1 MIVGIVGL
9 GLIGGSIA
17 KALKKHNACDFI
29 IAYDTNIETLSSA
42 KEENIINEYALTINK
57 SFAKCQIIFVC
68 TPVDSI
74 FNIIEKLSKIVS
86 SSCIITDVGSTKSS
100 LVHQVSQLQP
110 KVTYIGGHPMA
121 GLEKNGYDYS
131 SEILLENAYY
141 LITKSSSHTEEQLT
155 LLKDLIKKIKAIP
168 LVILPEYHDYI
179 VASISHIPHIIASS
193 LVNMVESNDQDKKYM
208 HTLAA
213 GGFRDITRIASSS
226 PTIWKD
232 ICLHNSREIQ
242 ENLKVFI
249 NKIKLFEEAIINKDE
264 KTLLMLFTQSKE
276 YRDSFDN
283 KQTSIMNKIYDFSI
297 SVEDKPGIIADV
309 STILAKNNINIKNI
323 GILNNRENYGG
334 ALRIELYSEEHRQQ
348 ALQVLG
354 KLKYNIHVKE

>member
-1 MIVGIVGL
+1 MIVGVVGL

-17 KALKKHNACDFI
+17 KALKKHKACDFI
-29 IAYDTNIETLSSA
+29 IAYDNNTETLKNA
-42 KEENIINEYALTINK
+42 KEENIINEYTLKINK
-57 SFAKCQIIFVC
+57 SFAKCQVIFIC

-74 FNIIEKLSKIVS
+74 FGIIEKFSKIVPT
-86 SSCIITDVGSTKSS
+86 SCIITDVGSTKNS
-100 LVHQVSQLQP
+100 LAHQVNQLHP
-110 KVTYIGGHPMA
+110 MVSYIGGHPMA

-141 LITKSSSHTEEQLT
+141 LITKSSFNTEEQMALFQS
-155 LLKDLIKKIKAIP
+155 LIKKIKAIP
-168 LVILPEYHDYI
+168 LIISPEYHDYI

-193 LVNMVESNDQDKKYM
+193 LVNMVKSNDQDNNYM
-208 HTLAA
+208 HTLAS

-232 ICLHNSREIQ
+232 ICLHNSQEIQ
-242 ENLKVFI
+242 DNLKVFI
-249 NKIKLFEEAIINKDE
+249 NKIKIFEEAIINKDE

-283 KQTSIMNKIYDFSI
+283 RQTSIMNKIYDFSI

-323 GILNNRENYGG
+323 GILNNRESYGG
-334 ALRIELYSEEHRQQ
+334 ALRIELYSEEHRLQ
-348 ALQVLG
+348 ALQVLE
-354 KLKYNIHVKE
+354 KLQYNIHVKE